1 MLTITLQL
9 DIDATEKEFFDQ
21 IIEDNEGQAIQA
33 LGNGRVSQFN
43 KATEEARKNFA
54 LGLLASDYTQR
65 FINAQDE
72 KAVRALRQQRQEERE
87 ARKDK

>member
-1 MLTITLQL
+1 MVTLTLTL

-33 LGNGRVSQFN
+33 LGQGRVSKFN
-43 KATEEARKNFA
+43 EATAEQRKNFC
-54 LGLLASDYTQR
+54 LDLLARDYSQR

-72 KAVRALRQQRQEERE
+72 KAVRALREQRQLERE
-87 ARKDK
+87 AKKK